1 MLPGGSVSVGYAIN
15 NSAQVAGYTY
25 DGHYS
30 HATIWNGTTPTA
42 LGTLPGWEDSLAV
55 GINDLGQVVG
65 YSRGGKGDTKATIWD
80 GTTPIDL
87 STLLGGTGA
96 GWTLS
101 QATAINS
108 VGQIVGW
115 GFNRLGLQRGF
126 LLTPGT
132 KADCKDGGWRNFI
145 SLPGPFMNEGQ
156 CISYFAKQ

>member
-1 MLPGGSVSVGYAIN
+1 MKSKNLRVAALCLLVVGATGVVHATTYGSG
-15 NSAQVAGYTY
+15 
-25 DGHYS
+25 S

-42 LGTLPGWEDSLAV
+42 LGTLPGWQDSLAV

-65 YSRGGKGDTKATIWD
+65 YSRGNGSTKATIWD

-87 STLLGGTGA
+87 STLLGRTGA

-108 VGQIVGW
+108 LGQIVGW

-126 LLTPGT
+126 LLTP
-132 KADCKDGGWRNFI
+132 KAR
-145 SLPGPFMNEGQ
+145 
-156 CISYFAKQ
+156 